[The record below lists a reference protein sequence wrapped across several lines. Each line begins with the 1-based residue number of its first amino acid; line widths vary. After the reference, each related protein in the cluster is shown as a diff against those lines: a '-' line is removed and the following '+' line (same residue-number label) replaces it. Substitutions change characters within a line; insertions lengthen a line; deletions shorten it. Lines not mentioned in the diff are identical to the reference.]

1 MLRVR
6 EREGHGCH
14 SDLNVNNLVDSDA
27 TKMEKMEKNPDPV
40 TVSPINSIL
49 L

>member
-6 EREGHGCH
+6 EREDHGCH
-14 SDLNVNNLVDSDA
+14 SDLNANNLVDSDV
-27 TKMEKMEKNPDPV
+27 TKMEKMEKTPDPA